1 MIKKHIDFEEIESF
15 MKIEEKKRELRRY
28 VKYQEELETLYDRLN
43 TIRIKCYGKAGVQA
57 ITYSDMPKGGIS
69 PDMADEVA
77 NMIDLEKSI
86 INKIL
91 KIHSKINKLDKAIED
106 LKDIEL
112 IRVIKLKYFKRYS
125 IPQIARKM
133 YLSENTI
140 KRRHKKALNMLNL
153 WN

>member
-1 MIKKHIDFEEIESF
+1 MN
-15 MKIEEKKRELRRY
+15 IEEKKNILRSY
-28 VKYQEELETLYDRLN
+28 KYHQEELERLYYQLN
-43 TIRIKCYGKAGVQA
+43 EIRVKCYNKAGVKA

-77 NMIDLEKSI
+77 NMIDLEKGI
-86 INKIL
+86 VDKIL

-140 KRRHKKALNMLNL
+140 KRRHKKALNMLNF
-153 WN
+153 